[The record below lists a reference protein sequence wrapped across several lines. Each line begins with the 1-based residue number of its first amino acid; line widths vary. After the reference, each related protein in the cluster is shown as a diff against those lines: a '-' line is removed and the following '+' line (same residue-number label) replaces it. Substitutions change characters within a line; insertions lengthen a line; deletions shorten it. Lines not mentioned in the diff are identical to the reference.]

1 MQEENIMKYIKENWK
16 FLIFVILASI
26 IGGYFTTMISFQSL
40 PPEMLET
47 VLEKFGSEKI
57 AVIISTV
64 QSVFFSVIYCI
75 LGLILSNAT
84 GLWKKFIAKKNAFIA
99 VIIISLAGGLALS
112 VFDRY
117 VFGSMIEPVRQSYET
132 KPTIEYIIASF
143 TYGGVC
149 EEVMLRLFVMSLL
162 SWIIAKIFFRKK
174 ETIPIGVF
182 ATANIISALLF
193 AAGHIP
199 ATIQTF
205 GYVNALILF
214 RCFLMNGAFGIAF
227 GWLYRKH
234 GIHYAMLAHF
244 GAHLISKLIWI
255 IFI

>member
-1 MQEENIMKYIKENWK
+1 MKYIKENWK
-16 FLIFVILASI
+16 FLIFVVLASI

-40 PPEMLET
+40 SPEMLET

-64 QSVFFSVIYCI
+64 QSVILSVIYCI

-84 GLWKKFIAKKNAFIA
+84 GLWKKFVAKKNAFIA
-99 VIIISLAGGLALS
+99 VIIISLVGGLALS

-162 SWIIAKIFFRKK
+162 SWIIVKIFFKK
-174 ETIPIGVF
+174 KKQSRPE
-182 ATANIISALLF
+182 
-193 AAGHIP
+193 
-199 ATIQTF
+199 
-205 GYVNALILF
+205 
-214 RCFLMNGAFGIAF
+214 FL
-227 GWLYRKH
+227 
-234 GIHYAMLAHF
+234 
-244 GAHLISKLIWI
+244 
-255 IFI
+255 